1 LWGGAVA
8 DAADR
13 RLVAL
18 VSSLVV
24 WATTLGLLVQ
34 AVVGLRSVWLILGLM
49 AVQAGA
55 FAIVQPTRGAI
66 IPRLVPTEL
75 VPAANTL
82 SFTIGNL
89 ATIARPLPARVFL
102 GQPSGYRW
110 AYALDAGLFPLGLY
124 ATLRL
129 PRLPPEGGTSRPGLR
144 SVVDGLRYLS
154 GRPVLLMSFAV
165 DIAAMVLSMPRA
177 LFPEVAERR
186 FGGAGAGGRACAAVP
201 VRRVVGGVVS
211 RWSR

>member
-34 AVVGLRSVWLILGLM
+34 AVVGMRSVWLILGLM

-82 SFTIGNL
+82 SFTI
-89 ATIARPLPARVFL
+89 PHLPTPPPPPPPPAF
-102 GQPSGYRW
+102 
-110 AYALDAGLFPLGLY
+110 
-124 ATLRL
+124 
-129 PRLPPEGGTSRPGLR
+129 LPPPSPA
-144 SVVDGLRYLS
+144 
-154 GRPVLLMSFAV
+154 P
-165 DIAAMVLSMPRA
+165 P
-177 LFPEVAERR
+177 
-186 FGGAGAGGRACAAVP
+186 
-201 VRRVVGGVVS
+201 
-211 RWSR
+211 